1 MLSVKALTHFEEYLQ
16 RDIDLIRAKILAMA
30 QLADRALRDSLRALV
45 EKNLTLAYSVI
56 LRDQYIDELEKEID
70 RLCLEF
76 LVRQQPV
83 AGHLRFAYATIKI
96 NLELER
102 IGDYAESI
110 ARQVLKVSA
119 LHDRLPIQSF
129 MALADVSIPMLRR
142 SVKAFLEQDA
152 TLAREAMAD
161 EDKADALRNQI
172 DSELLQLNQSGA
184 IPLTA
189 LTPLQT
195 IARRFERVADQAK
208 NICEETLYM
217 CTGEYM
223 KHRSAEVLR
232 VLFVDENNSC
242 RSQMAEGI
250 ANSIAPAGFV
260 FSSAGLEAREPDWR
274 TLEFMQEKGIDTS
287 RQTSKAIGLI
297 PNLEQYHVI
306 IALAKNAQ
314 KIFPPPPTKTV
325 GLDWNIEDPSSR
337 PGSLADVR
345 EAYEQTFQ
353 YINTHVRELVQAL
366 VGDTQT
372 TKP

>member
-1 MLSVKALTHFEEYLQ
+1 MTHYEEHLQ
-16 RDIDLIRAKILAMA
+16 RDIDLVRSKVQAMA
-30 QLADRALRDSLRALV
+30 QLADRALRDSLQALV
-45 EKNLTLAYSVI
+45 DRNLTLAYSVI
-56 LRDQYIDELEKEID
+56 LRDQYIDELEKELD

-119 LHDRLPIQSF
+119 FHDKLPLPSF
-129 MALADVSIPMLRR
+129 TALAEVSIPMLRH
-142 SVKAFLEQDA
+142 SVKAFIEQDA
-152 TLAREAMAD
+152 KLARESMD
-161 EDKADALRNQI
+161 EEDKADMLRGTL
-172 DSELLQLNQSGA
+172 DAELMRLFQSGA

-189 LTPLQT
+189 LNPLQT

-223 KHRSAEVLR
+223 KHKGAEVLR
-232 VLFVDENNSC
+232 ILFVDENNSC

-250 ANSIAPAGFV
+250 ANTIKENGFV
-260 FSSAGLEAREPDWR
+260 FSSAGLEARALDWR
-274 TLEFMQEKGIDTS
+274 TVEFMKEKGIDIS
-287 RQTSKAIGLI
+287 QHKPKAVSQV
-297 PNLEQYHVI
+297 PNIDHYHVI
-306 IALAKNAQ
+306 IALAKNA
-314 KIFPPPPTKTV
+314 KKVFPPPPTKTV
-325 GLDWNIEDPSSR
+325 GLDWTVEDPSTR

-345 EAYEQTFQ
+345 DAYEQTFE

-366 VGDTQT
+366 VEDSE
-372 TKP
+372 

>member
-1 MLSVKALTHFEEYLQ
+1 VKALTHFEEYLQ
-16 RDIDLIRAKILAMA
+16 RDIELIRAKILAMA

-110 ARQVLKVSA
+110 SRQVLKVSA
-119 LHDRLPIQSF
+119 LHEQLPIAGF
-129 MALADVSIPMLRR
+129 MELADVSIPMLRR

-152 TLAREAMAD
+152 ALAREAMAD
-161 EDKADALRNQI
+161 EDKADVLRVRL
-172 DSELLQLNQSGA
+172 DSELLRLNQSGA

-223 KHRSAEVLR
+223 KHRTAEVLR

-250 ANSIAPAGFV
+250 ANRIAPVGFV
-260 FSSAGLEAREPDWR
+260 FSSAGLSAREPDWR
-274 TLEFMQEKGIDTS
+274 TVEFMQEKGIDIS
-287 RQTSKAIGLI
+287 RQTSKAIVQV

-306 IALAKNAQ
+306 IALAKNA
-314 KIFPPPPTKTV
+314 KTIFPPPPTRTV
-325 GLDWNIEDPSSR
+325 GLDWNVEDPSSQ

-345 EAYEQTFQ
+345 ESYEQTFQ

-366 VGDTQT
+366 VGDNQT
-372 TKP
+372 NKS